1 ATGRA
6 QRDARAAALIDHPGV
21 ITVHDVVIE
30 DERPWIVME
39 LVDGPSL
46 AEVIRRD
53 GPLAPAAAAGIGL
66 KVLDALEAAHAKG
79 IVHRDVKP
87 GNVLLAGDGRVV
99 LTDFGIASI
108 DADPSLTRTGTFVG
122 TPGYVAPERLRELPG
137 GPESHLW
144 SLGATLHAAVEG
156 RAAVDGGR

>member
-1 ATGRA
+1 VLTAEERRVATGRA
-6 QRDARAAALIDHPGV
+6 QREARAAALIDHPGV

-39 LVDGPSL
+39 LVDGPSLAEVTRRDGPLAAAAAARVGAKVLDALAAGLIDHPGVITVHDVVIEDERPWIVMELVAGPSL

-87 GNVLLAGDGRVV
+87 GNVLLAG
-99 LTDFGIASI
+99 
-108 DADPSLTRTGTFVG
+108 
-122 TPGYVAPERLRELPG
+122 
-137 GPESHLW
+137 
-144 SLGATLHAAVEG
+144 
-156 RAAVDGGR
+156 